1 MKLENVKVGMRV
13 VIKKRAFKGG
23 GSMEFVSA
31 YKTIPENRNA
41 TVKSIYN
48 NFIEVVFECDS
59 LNWTVSADEFKP
71 LVPKYYLYDDGFD
84 TFIVKSEGDSSG
96 TVVCNLKGDAY
107 SLGEYSDDWSFA
119 DFDVCK
125 FEVMK

>member
-1 MKLENVKVGMRV
+1 MKLENVEVGMRV

-31 YKTIPENRNA
+31 YKTVPENRNS

-48 NFIEVVFECDS
+48 NFIEVEFECDS
-59 LNWTVSADEFKP
+59 LSWTVSADEIKP

-84 TFIVKSEGDSSG
+84 IFIVKSEGDSSG
-96 TVVCNLKGDAY
+96 TVVCILKGDSY
-107 SLGEYSDDWSFA
+107 PVGEYSDEWDFN
-119 DFDVCK
+119 DFDECK
-125 FEVMK
+125 FEVLK